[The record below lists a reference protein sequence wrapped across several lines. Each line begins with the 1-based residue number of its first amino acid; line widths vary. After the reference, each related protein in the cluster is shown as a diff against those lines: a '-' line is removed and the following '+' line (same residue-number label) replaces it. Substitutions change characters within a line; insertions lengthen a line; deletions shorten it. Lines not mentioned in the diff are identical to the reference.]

1 MSFTNCQIEALRSLG
16 YSRKE
21 SEFLYLVAIHSGYFT
36 HRQFLVFSNNRPGR
50 ASDSFLSKLLQW
62 NHADARTFKNG
73 GKVYHLFSR
82 KIYKAIG
89 HDNLRTRRRHQ
100 LEYLKTRLVALDFVL
115 KNPGFSY
122 LETEADKVPFFE
134 RELHITSELMPC
146 RIYGSRRIAE
156 PTKRYFVDRFPIFR
170 NLPAPSPGLALTYVD
185 FGSPSL
191 EPFRSHLASWGPFLR
206 ALPPFQFLYLAP
218 TPRWFADAEAEFY
231 RSLVGKRAQVS
242 TSDVLRYFEA
252 RKQWENNQRVAS
264 SDVLFLKEAQAR
276 YSEAAFHLL
285 YEKYRVGNCSETEIR
300 KSLTPYSVAPKGSFR
315 SVICGSSLRVF
326 EDPRAKSTESCN
338 SPNRN
343 PFSAQLSGVFSEV

>member
-1 MSFTNCQIEALRSLG
+1 MSFSNCQIETLGSLG

-36 HRQFLVFSNNRPGR
+36 HRQFLVFSHNKPGR
-50 ASDSFLSKLLQW
+50 ASDSFLSKLLKW
-62 NHADARTFKNG
+62 NHADATAFKNG

-115 KNPGFSY
+115 DNPGFSY

-146 RIYGSRRIAE
+146 RIYGLGRTAE
-156 PTKRYFVDRFPIFR
+156 PTKRYFVDRFPIFQ
-170 NLPAPSPGLALTYVD
+170 NPLPPSLGLALTYVD

-191 EPFRSHLASWGPFLR
+191 RPFRSHLASWGPFLR

-218 TPRWFADAEAEFY
+218 TPRLFAEAEAEFY
-231 RSLVGKRAQVS
+231 RSVFGNRAQVS
-242 TSDVLRYFEA
+242 TSDVLRYFDA
-252 RKQWENNQRVAS
+252 RKQWDNNQRVAS

-276 YSEAAFHLL
+276 YSDVAFQSL
-285 YEKYRVGNCSETEIR
+285 YEKYRVGNCSESEIR
-300 KSLTPYSVAPKGSFR
+300 KTLTPFSLAFKGPFR

-326 EDPRAKSTESCN
+326 EDPRAKSAESCN
-338 SPNRN
+338 SANRN
-343 PFSAQLSGVFSEV
+343 PFSGQFSEA